1 MSKKV
6 YEIITER
13 ILEQLDKGIIPWEK
27 PWTGQGKCISR
38 STGKAYSFLN
48 EMLLDRQGEY
58 ATFKQIQKEG
68 GRVKKGAKSY
78 VVTFWKML
86 PIEEENAKGEKVK
99 KTIPL
104 LRYYNVFNLEDCE
117 NIEPK
122 HLDKLKDND
131 FKSDKDSEE
140 TISDYFNR
148 HGINFENVAGNR
160 AYYSPSQ
167 DKVVVPLK
175 KQFDKQSEYYS
186 TLFHEAIHS
195 TGHESRLDRLTKTA
209 SFGSNEY
216 SKEELVAEIGA
227 STLVNMF
234 GLETSSSFRNNTAY
248 IQSWAN
254 ALKNDINMI
263 VHASSRAGKAV
274 DMILDNK

>member
-1 MSKKV
+1 V
-6 YEIITER
+6 
-13 ILEQLDKGIIPWEK
+13 L
-27 PWTGQGKCISR
+27 
-38 STGKAYSFLN
+38 
-48 EMLLDRQGEY
+48 
-58 ATFKQIQKEG
+58 
-68 GRVKKGAKSY
+68 
-78 VVTFWKML
+78 
-86 PIEEENAKGEKVK
+86 
-99 KTIPL
+99 
-104 LRYYNVFNLEDCE
+104 
-117 NIEPK
+117 
-122 HLDKLKDND
+122 
-131 FKSDKDSEE
+131 
-140 TISDYFNR
+140 
-148 HGINFENVAGNR
+148 
-160 AYYSPSQ
+160 
-167 DKVVVPLK
+167 PLK

-186 TLFHEAIHS
+186 TLFHEAVHS